1 SAVNAAA
8 PYASEAIGRT
18 FGHGENKNETA
29 QAVGHFLLGAA
40 IARVNG
46 GNFAAGGSA
55 AVAAEKQ
62 RNILPNGIT
71 TVKPQSI
78 RKQASSMPTCCRN
91 ISKKKSNRRSG

>member
-1 SAVNAAA
+1 MQSAVNA
-8 PYASEAIGRT
+8 ASEAIGRT

-55 AVAAEKQ
+55 AVAAGKAAEH
-62 RNILPNGIT
+62 LNGIT
-71 TVKPQSI
+71 TVKPL
-78 RKQASSMPTCCRN
+78 
-91 ISKKKSNRRSG
+91 